1 MSESRA
7 TYVGGGTALAYR
19 GDLGTLNWSHVPTF
33 MAELGNMRNARDAAA
48 MTSADGRVR
57 YARALVRGMRTFL
70 GR

>member
-1 MSESRA
+1 MACSSF
-7 TYVGGGTALAYR
+7 R

-48 MTSADGRVR
+48 MKSADGRAR